1 MGGKIYKKLPA
12 ALGPVLENE
21 FNIPRIP
28 FC

>member
-1 MGGKIYKKLPA
+1 MGGEIYKKLPA